1 MGIDLFGETGLKFSI
16 ETRGCGDG
24 KYSRT
29 KMVMPVPG
37 GTTCPGTNDS
47 GFGIR
52 DSGMVMMGYNFVQ
65 AG

>member
-37 GTTCPGTNDS
+37 GTTCPGRNDS
-47 GFGIR
+47 GFG
-52 DSGMVMMGYNFVQ
+52 DGDDGL
-65 AG
+65 